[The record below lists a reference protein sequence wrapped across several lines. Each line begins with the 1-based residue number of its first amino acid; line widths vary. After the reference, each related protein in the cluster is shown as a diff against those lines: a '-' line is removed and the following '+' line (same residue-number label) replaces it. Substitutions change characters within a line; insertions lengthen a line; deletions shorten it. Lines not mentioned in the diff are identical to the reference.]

1 MNKYYKHFLNE
12 ADRVS
17 NDLKHRNTIKFNMSK
32 YDAAVA
38 KGKLRYEQIE
48 EAKKFVAYRKREAL
62 HNLEKNLLEFEEK
75 ISARGAKVL
84 WAEDA
89 SEAGQ
94 LVNDIIL
101 ENDGKL
107 VVKSKSMT
115 TEEIEFNHTVESKNI
130 ESVETDLGEYI
141 VQVAGE
147 KPYHIVTPAMHKS
160 KKDINDLFHKEFQV
174 GEDLTAEELTNFVRV
189 KLRKLY
195 QVAEIGVTGAN
206 FIVADVGGVAVTENE
221 GNAIFSTGFPKVH
234 IVIVGIEKVIPSLKD
249 LDKCWPVLSSH
260 GTGQAVT
267 VYNTVFTGPKKD
279 GEDFG
284 PEKMYVILLDNKR
297 TELLKQPEQSDSL
310 ACIRCGACLNA
321 CPVYRNIGG
330 YTYEATYGG
339 PIGSVISPFYQGF
352 MESAHLSYACSI
364 CGKCT
369 EVCPAKI
376 DLHTLLLHNRNQDV
390 EKHNKNFAFKT
401 AMKGYKFA
409 TLRPWAFDFGLNGLK
424 NLFLRTFGKNAFS
437 EHRSLPPL
445 KKSFRKTYKD
455 SIKE

>member
-1 MNKYYKHFLNE
+1 MNKYYKHFLKE

-17 NDLKHRNTIKFNMSK
+17 NDLKHRKTIKFNMSK
-32 YDAAVA
+32 YDAAVE
-38 KGKLRYEQIE
+38 KGKLRYQQLER
-48 EAKKFVAYRKREAL
+48 AKEFVAYKKREAL
-62 HNLEKNLLEFEEK
+62 KNLDEYLLQFEKN
-75 ISARGAKVL
+75 ISSRGTVVH

-89 SEAGQ
+89 KEAGA
-94 LVNDIIL
+94 LINEIIK
-101 ENDGKL
+101 ENGGKL

-115 TEEIEFNHTVESKNI
+115 TEEIEFNHTVEANHI

-160 KKDINDLFHKEFQV
+160 KQDINDLFHREFNV

-195 QVAEIGVTGAN
+195 QEAEIGVTGAN
-206 FIVADVGGVAVTENE
+206 FIVADIGGIAVTENE
-221 GNAIFSTGFPKVH
+221 GNAIFSTGFPKIH
-234 IVIVGIEKVIPSLKD
+234 IVIAGIEKVVPSLTD
-249 LDKCWPVLSSH
+249 LGRCWPVLSSH

-267 VYNTVFTGPKKD
+267 VYNSVFTGPKKNE
-279 GEDFG
+279 EDFG

-297 TELLKQPEQSDSL
+297 TELINQPEQSDSL

-339 PIGSVISPFYQGF
+339 PIGSVLSPHYQGF
-352 MESAHLSYACSI
+352 IQSAHLSYACSI

-390 EKHNKNFAFKT
+390 EKHSKNFFFSN
-401 AMKGYKFA
+401 AMKAYKFA
-409 TLRPWAFDFGLNGLK
+409 SLRPWAFDFGFNGVK
-424 NLFLRTFGKNAFS
+424 NLFIKTFGKNAFS
-437 EHRSLPPL
+437 KHRSLPPL
-445 KKSFRKTYKD
+445 KKSFRKTYKK